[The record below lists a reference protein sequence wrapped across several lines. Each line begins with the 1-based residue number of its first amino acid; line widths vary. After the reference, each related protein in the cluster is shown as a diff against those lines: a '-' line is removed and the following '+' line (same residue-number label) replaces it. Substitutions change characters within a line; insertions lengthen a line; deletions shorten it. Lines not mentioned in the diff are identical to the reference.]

1 MDKYLPSKFCTWRI
15 TVPAGKR
22 VKFAFTDFALGS
34 CALPC
39 SSDSC
44 TYVEVYDGAS
54 TSSPL
59 LGRFCHNSAQEEKVS
74 SGNQMFVKFHAGFSL
89 DRGFEAQYSETT
101 DTPSPAVTKPPT
113 TPPTTTDTPSPTVN
127 RPPTTQTTTSNY
139 LLHFV

>member
-1 MDKYLPSKFCTWRI
+1 M
-15 TVPAGKR
+15 PAGKR

-89 DRGFEAQYSETT
+89 GRGFEAQYSETT
-101 DTPSPAVTKPPT
+101 DSPT
-113 TPPTTTDTPSPTVN
+113 TPTTTTAK
-127 RPPTTQTTTSNY
+127 PPTSNY
-139 LLHFV
+139 LLLFVYLMFVVHTTH